1 VSISTYQELQD
12 EVAAFLVRTDLAA
25 QIPTFIR
32 LAEADMNRRVR
43 HWRMEGRA
51 TLSITSQFTDLPSDW
66 LETKRL
72 ATDRALEP
80 VSIDYMQERRYRHG
94 DAAGEPRYFAH
105 SAGQIEVLPSPDEA
119 HTATLLYWARIP
131 ALTGSNTS
139 NWLLDENPDAYLYG
153 ALMHS
158 SGLLQEDERIA
169 TWGGLYA
176 DAVRSINGND
186 NSVSGTGLRMR

>member
-1 VSISTYQELQD
+1 MSIATYAELRD

-43 HWRMEGRA
+43 HWRMERREVI
-51 TLSITSQFTDLPSDW
+51 TLAGQFIDLPDDW
-66 LETKRL
+66 METKRL
-72 ATDRALEP
+72 VTDRALEP
-80 VSIDYMQERRYRHG
+80 VSIDFMQERRYNLIDTPG
-94 DAAGEPRYFAH
+94 APKYFAH
-105 SAGQIEVLPSPDEA
+105 SAGQIEILPTPDA
-119 HTATLLYWARIP
+119 PRDAMLLYFARIP
-131 ALTGSNTS
+131 ALSDSNPTS
-139 NWLLDENPDAYLYG
+139 WLLDENPDAYLYG

-158 SGLLQEDERIA
+158 SGLLQEDERIS

-186 NSVSGTGLRMR
+186 HSVSGTGLRMR

>member
-1 VSISTYQELQD
+1 MTISTYAELQSR
-12 EVAAFLVRTDLAA
+12 VADFLVRTDLTA

-43 HWRMEGRA
+43 HWKMEQRA
-51 TLSITSQFTDLPSDW
+51 AITLAGQFTDLPGDW
-66 LETKRL
+66 METKRL
-72 ATDRALEP
+72 VTDRALEP
-80 VSIDYMQERRYRHG
+80 VSIDFMQERRYNLIDTPG
-94 DAAGEPRYFAH
+94 TPKYFSH
-105 SAGQIEVLPSPDEA
+105 SAGQIEVLPTPDA
-119 HTATLLYWARIP
+119 SRDASLLYFARIP
-131 ALTGSNTS
+131 ALSDAEPT
-139 NWLLDENPDAYLYG
+139 NWLLDEDPDAYLYG

-186 NSVSGTGLRMR
+186 HSVSGTGLRMR